1 MVTLYHWDLPQHLNE
16 LGGWLNPQITDYF
29 AEYARLCFN
38 LFGEYVQR
46 WITVNEPKSTC
57 LLGYGNT
64 MDAPGLVLIAD
75 GVYQCAKLQV
85 LAHAKAWRIYDEEFR
100 ATQNGKVS
108 LALDTPWNEPA
119 SDDPLD
125 IEAAERETEFGVSC
139 GWAIKQLLHKYIFI
153 VWLVCQSNLRR

>member
-1 MVTLYHWDLPQHLNE
+1 
-16 LGGWLNPQITDYF
+16 
-29 AEYARLCFN
+29 
-38 LFGEYVQR
+38 
-46 WITVNEPKSTC
+46 
-57 LLGYGNT
+57 

-119 SDDPLD
+119 TDDPLD

-139 GWAIKQLLHKYIFI
+139 L
-153 VWLVCQSNLRR
+153 